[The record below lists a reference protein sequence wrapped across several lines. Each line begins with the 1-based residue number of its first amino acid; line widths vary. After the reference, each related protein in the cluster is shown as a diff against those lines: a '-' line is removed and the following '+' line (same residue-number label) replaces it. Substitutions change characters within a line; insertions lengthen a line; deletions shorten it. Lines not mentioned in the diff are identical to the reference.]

1 MKVQIPAIHSG
12 MNCNVLT
19 NENIRWIKKYFI
31 GSLESSE
38 TASQDISYT
47 VSTVEADSTSLSTNP
62 FSSHTDTDLSEGIY
76 LHLSK
81 FVFYIK
87 YL

>member
-1 MKVQIPAIHSG
+1 M
-12 MNCNVLT
+12 
-19 NENIRWIKKYFI
+19 
-31 GSLESSE
+31 
-38 TASQDISYT
+38 
-47 VSTVEADSTSLSTNP
+47 STVEADSTSLSTNP

-81 FVFYIK
+81 FVLYIK